1 MGSRMFTFATTV
13 ALAGTVSAAS
23 AQAPSTT
30 EPMTKNQIIVACAP
44 PPLLS
49 REPLDA
55 PRIMGSQDVITR
67 SSFGTPELL
76 VINVGTN
83 HGMQVNQQYFVRRLF
98 RTAETHNDKL
108 PHMVHTAGWVH
119 IVAVNEAMSIAR
131 PDHVCSEL
139 RTGDFL
145 EPFEAPAIPDGDI
158 LTPVTR
164 GEQDFKN
171 YSRVTSGPYD
181 RLAAGRGEFIAIDHG
196 SDRDITVGSHFAIW
210 RDLQVTGMPLTAIG
224 EATVVSVGPQR
235 AMLIV
240 TRARDAVFKD
250 DIIVPRVEEGTAAVV
265 EPAPA
270 GTR

>member
-1 MGSRMFTFATTV
+1 MGSRMFTLAATA
-13 ALAGTVSAAS
+13 ALACTVSAAS
-23 AQAPSTT
+23 AQTAINTQ
-30 EPMTKNQIIVACAP
+30 PMTKSQMIVACSP
-44 PPLLS
+44 PPVMS

-98 RTAETHNDKL
+98 RTAETHADKL

-119 IVAVNEAMSIAR
+119 IVAVNEAMAIAR
-131 PDHVCSEL
+131 PDHLCSEL
-139 RTGDFL
+139 RSGDFL
-145 EPFEAPAIPDGDI
+145 EPFEAPSLPEGDI
-158 LTPVTR
+158 LAPVTR

-181 RLAAGRGEFIAIDHG
+181 RLSAGRGEFVAIDHG

-210 RDLQVTGMPLTAIG
+210 RDLKATGIPLTAIG
-224 EATVVSVGPQR
+224 EATVVSVGPSR
-235 AMLIV
+235 AMLVV
-240 TRARDAVFKD
+240 TRTRDAVFKD
-250 DIIVPRVEEGTAAVV
+250 DIMVPRVEEGTATVV